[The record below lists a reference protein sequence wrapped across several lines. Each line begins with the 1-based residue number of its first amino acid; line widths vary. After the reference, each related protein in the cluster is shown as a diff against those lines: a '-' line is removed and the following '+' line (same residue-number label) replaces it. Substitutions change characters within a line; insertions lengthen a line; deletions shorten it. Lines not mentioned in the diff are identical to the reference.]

1 MIDANG
7 EESDS
12 DGEREATQPPV
23 ECPAHKNKTTKTKF
37 MMSDEEVVANS
48 IGFLFAG
55 NETTAITLSFTSYE
69 LALNP
74 DIQEKL
80 QSEIDAY
87 YEDKPVSYYRSKA
100 HRRLMLIPCYMGWG
114 GGCQEST
121 HAVYI
126 RIQCTSQHKNHCC

>member
-1 MIDANG
+1 MIDATG

-12 DGEREATQPPV
+12 DGEREAATQPPA
-23 ECPAHKNKTTKTKF
+23 ECPVHKNKTTKTKF

-55 NETTAITLSFTSYE
+55 NETTATTLSFASYE

-87 YEDKPVSYYRSKA
+87 FEDKPVSYDRWIAREKF
-100 HRRLMLIPCYMGWG
+100 
-114 GGCQEST
+114 
-121 HAVYI
+121 
-126 RIQCTSQHKNHCC
+126 

>member
-7 EESDS
+7 EDSDS
-12 DGEREATQPPV
+12 DGEKETTKPPV
-23 ECPAHKNKTTKTKF
+23 ECPAHKTATKTKF

-48 IGFLFAG
+48 IGFLLAG
-55 NETTAITLSFTSYE
+55 NETTAITLSFASYE

-87 YEDKPVSYYRSKA
+87 FEDKPVSYYPSRACIEFSNKI
-100 HRRLMLIPCYMGWG
+100 ML
-114 GGCQEST
+114 
-121 HAVYI
+121 HALA
-126 RIQCTSQHKNHCC
+126 

>member
-12 DGEREATQPPV
+12 DGEKEAATHPPV
-23 ECPAHKNKTTKTKF
+23 ECPAHKNKMTKTKF
-37 MMSDEEVVANS
+37 AMSDEEVVANS

-55 NETTAITLSFTSYE
+55 NETTAVTLSFASYQ

-74 DIQEKL
+74 DVQEKL

-87 YEDKPVSYYRSKA
+87 FEDKPVS
-100 HRRLMLIPCYMGWG
+100 
-114 GGCQEST
+114 
-121 HAVYI
+121 
-126 RIQCTSQHKNHCC
+126 

>member
-7 EESDS
+7 EGDSDS
-12 DGEREATQPPV
+12 EGEREATKPPV
-23 ECPAHKNKTTKTKF
+23 ECPAHRTAATKSKL

-48 IGFLFAG
+48 IGFLLAG
-55 NETTAITLSFTSYE
+55 NETTAITLSFASYE

-87 YEDKPVSYYRSKA
+87 FEDKPVSYYWS
-100 HRRLMLIPCYMGWG
+100 
-114 GGCQEST
+114 S
-121 HAVYI
+121 
-126 RIQCTSQHKNHCC
+126 QCAY